1 MVTTRSQSSPRKKA
15 PALQP
20 RALHR
25 AAFYTTKALLMGG
38 VLAVVWARSM
48 AWLVR
53 AMVAFSSA
61 KRTAHGVGGGRRG
74 EWCRAGGGWR
84 RIGHGKCRGSTGACR
99 RGRRPRGRRRRECGT
114 RGWRRGS
121 LFAVIGSAPCVC
133 EKGVHID
140 DGKAVFLLR
149 WYRRRRPTER

>member
-61 KRTAHGVGGGRRG
+61 KRRRMASAA
-74 EWCRAGGGWR
+74 AGGA
-84 RIGHGKCRGSTGACR
+84 SGAVLVE
-99 RGRRPRGRRRRECGT
+99 GG
-114 RGWRRGS
+114 
-121 LFAVIGSAPCVC
+121 
-133 EKGVHID
+133 
-140 DGKAVFLLR
+140 DG
-149 WYRRRRPTER
+149 